1 MTTQIII
8 TLAVLCIA
16 MGLFAWNRIPAAVVA
31 MGASLSLYFVGIL
44 TAPEFIHGIGD
55 SVVIL
60 IAALLVIAT
69 GLEMAGVSAW
79 AGQLLINRTG
89 TSSTWRV
96 VLILLVAGV
105 FTSLIGMTGAVAAML
120 PVIVVVAIRTQEQ
133 PSKLMIPLAFACLT
147 ASKLTLL
154 GTPVNVIALVQAE
167 EAGAGHIGFFE
178 WSVLGVPLL
187 LGTIAI
193 VILLG
198 RFLLPERR
206 GRSIPPDLSSHAY
219 TLVEQYRLQDGLH
232 HLRVRESS
240 PHVGAARSSVTLDAY
255 PGLSLVGLFDGESRP
270 LQRER
275 VQEGDLL
282 LVRGEAELVG
292 RLATDLH
299 LAIREDA
306 KGVLPG
312 KLMNRELGL
321 AEVIIPAR
329 SKLIGQ
335 SVFPGM
341 MTEDGGLMILAIQRA
356 GDEMPQAPTTVQAGD
371 HLLLQGTWRA
381 LDEYLGDPQVM
392 VVDSIEVLQKQAVAL
407 GKGARAAIAI
417 LLLLVILLA
426 FNLVSA
432 TVGAVLCATLMVVTG
447 VLKVSQAYRGIDWN
461 TPILIGAMIPL
472 ATAMTKTGTSA
483 MIGDYVVSAVGDGGP
498 RVVLLSIFLVT
509 ALITQFISNT
519 SSALVMMPIALATS
533 HELSV
538 SPLPLMMGVAMGAT
552 ASFLTPYANGV
563 SLMVH
568 GPGGYRFGDYWK
580 LGLVVM
586 AWALLVTVVVVP
598 LYWPF

>member
-8 TLAVLCIA
+8 TLAVLCVV
-16 MGLFAWNRIPAAVVA
+16 MGMFAWNRVPAAAVA
-31 MGASLSLYFVGIL
+31 MGASLGLYFAGIL
-44 TAPEFIHGIGD
+44 TAPEFIHGVGD

-79 AGQLLINRTG
+79 AGQLLINHTG
-89 TSSTWRV
+89 ASSTGRV
-96 VLILLVAGV
+96 VLIMLVAGV
-105 FTSLIGMTGAVAAML
+105 FTSLIGMNGAVASML
-120 PVIVVVAIRTQEQ
+120 PVILVVAIRTQEQ

-147 ASKLTLL
+147 ASKITLL

-206 GRSIPPDLSSHAY
+206 SRSIPPDLSSHAY

-240 PHVGAARSSVTLDAY
+240 PYVGTSRSSITLDAY
-255 PGLSLVGLFDGESRP
+255 PGLSLVGLFDGEARP

-275 VQEGDLL
+275 VQEGDIL
-282 LVRGEAELVG
+282 LVRGEADLVS
-292 RLATDLH
+292 RLATDAH

-306 KGVLPG
+306 KAVLPG

-356 GDEMPQAPTTVQAGD
+356 GEEMPQAPTTVQAGD
-371 HLLLQGTWRA
+371 HLLLQGTWKA
-381 LDEYLGDPQVM
+381 LDQYLGDPQVM

-407 GKGARAAIAI
+407 GKGARRHRDPAAARD
-417 LLLLVILLA
+417 LA
-426 FNLVSA
+426 GLQSRVCHCRG
-432 TVGAVLCATLMVVTG
+432 GAVRDA
-447 VLKVSQAYRGIDWN
+447 
-461 TPILIGAMIPL
+461 
-472 ATAMTKTGTSA
+472 
-483 MIGDYVVSAVGDGGP
+483 DG
-498 RVVLLSIFLVT
+498 RHRR
-509 ALITQFISNT
+509 AQ
-519 SSALVMMPIALATS
+519 
-533 HELSV
+533 
-538 SPLPLMMGVAMGAT
+538 GVA
-552 ASFLTPYANGV
+552 GV
-563 SLMVH
+563 SRHRLEHAHPHRCDDPARDRDDQDRHLGDDRRLRRHRRRRRRTARGVAEYLPGDRAHHSVH
-568 GPGGYRFGDYWK
+568 FEHVLGAGDDAHRA
-580 LGLVVM
+580 GDV
-586 AWALLVTVVVVP
+586 A
-598 LYWPF
+598 